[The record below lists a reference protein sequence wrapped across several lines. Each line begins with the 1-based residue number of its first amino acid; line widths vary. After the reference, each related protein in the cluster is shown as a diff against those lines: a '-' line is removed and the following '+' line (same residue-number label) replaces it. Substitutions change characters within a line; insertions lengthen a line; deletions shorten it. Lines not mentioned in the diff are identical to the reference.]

1 MMVGAPLLVSLPL
14 GLLVIV
20 LSIWLRKRRVRTW
33 LLLLPS
39 FVLMLTG
46 IVFFYVGIA
55 FIRGFEGASYSFI
68 GLFLM
73 IFSAVGIMVSRIQ
86 VKPASR
92 Q

>member
-1 MMVGAPLLVSLPL
+1 MMVAAPLLASLLL
-14 GLLVIV
+14 GLIVIV

-46 IVFFYVGIA
+46 IVFFYVSIA
-55 FIRGFEGASYSFI
+55 FIRGFEGASYGFI
-68 GLFLM
+68 GLFLI
-73 IFSAVGIMVSRIQ
+73 IFSAAGIMVSRTQ